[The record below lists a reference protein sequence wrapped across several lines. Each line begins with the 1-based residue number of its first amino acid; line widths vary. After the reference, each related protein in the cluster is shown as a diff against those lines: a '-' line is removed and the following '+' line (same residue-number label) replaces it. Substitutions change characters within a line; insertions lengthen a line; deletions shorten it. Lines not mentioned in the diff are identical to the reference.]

1 MSITKERPMN
11 DRIEAL
17 RHCTVLE
24 GFTDVGLGILAEVA
38 RERVFPN
45 AQALQTQGEPP
56 RDPESLVVIVKGRVR
71 CEVRDSD
78 GKTLGLGTLT
88 PGDHLGGLRF
98 FGASNVPV
106 TAIAEGE
113 VQVLVLDKPAFA
125 RLQRQKP
132 QAAMKLLLALSA
144 DFGKRLGECSG
155 LFADFAVYA
164 AARVNILER
173 GQYASYSD
181 LGLDNT
187 PTLRNQP

>member
-1 MSITKERPMN
+1 MNERV
-11 DRIEAL
+11 EAL

-24 GFTDVGLGILAEVA
+24 GFTDVGLEILAAVS

-45 AQALQTQGEPP
+45 AQAIQTQGEPP
-56 RDPESLVVIVKGRVR
+56 RDPESLLILMKGRIR

-78 GKTLGLGTLT
+78 GKVLGLGSLG

-98 FGASNVPV
+98 FGPNVVPV

-113 VQVLVLDKPAFA
+113 VHVLVIDKPAFQ
-125 RLQRQKP
+125 RLQKQKP

-173 GQYASYSD
+173 GQYASYND

-187 PTLRNQP
+187 PTLRNQQ